1 MKIIESINNPYIKG
15 LIKLHE
21 KKYRD
26 EVQKFL
32 IEGYHL
38 VEEAKKTNLLLQ
50 VLIINEED
58 YQEGVENI
66 FVNEAIINKLSFT
79 KSPQKIIGV
88 CRYFDEYPLS
98 GQRFVLLDDLQDPGN
113 LGTIVRSSLG
123 FNVDMVVLGLNSVD
137 IYNDKFI
144 RSTQGGIFNIKIIK
158 RDLLEVIN
166 LLKQKG
172 IKIIGTEITKGIEL
186 NILPKYQEFAL
197 VLGNEGNGISSKV
210 LKATDVNVYIK
221 TNERLESL
229 NVAVAGGII
238 LHHLNSEK

>member
-1 MKIIESINNPYIKG
+1 MKIIESINNPYIKI
-15 LIKLHE
+15 LDKLHD

-26 EVQKFL
+26 QAQKFL

-38 VEEAKKTNLLLQ
+38 VEEAKKSNLLLQ
-50 VLIINEED
+50 VLITSEGD
-58 YQEGVENI
+58 YQDGVENI
-66 FVNEAIINKLSFT
+66 YVNEAIINKLSFT

-88 CRYFDEYPLS
+88 CRYFDEYSVS
-98 GQRFVLLDDLQDPGN
+98 GKHFVLLDDLQDPGN
-113 LGTIVRSSLG
+113 VGTIVRSSLG

-144 RSTQGGIFNIKIIK
+144 RSTQGAIFNVKIIK
-158 RDLLEVIN
+158 RDLFEVID

-186 NILPKYQEFAL
+186 NDLPKYPEFAL
-197 VLGNEGNGISSKV
+197 ILGNEGNGIRPEI
-210 LKATDVNVYIK
+210 LKTTDVNVYIK
-221 TNERLESL
+221 TNEQLESL

-238 LHHLNSEK
+238 LHHLNI

>member
-137 IYNDKFI
+137 IYNDKFV